1 MECGLCEKY
10 SCKWNKQF
18 LITCSRCRQARCAP
32 CVTFKTALQT
42 FLKALDSD
50 GRMYVQNFIVDFLQ
64 ISDETLNNLFKK
76 ETKLSESRTKPK
88 TFDVMVYHKSEKYR
102 TRVVMKTL
110 DDCNKIQY
118 ISKRRKRTFY
128 KNF

>member
-1 MECGLCEKY
+1 
-10 SCKWNKQF
+10 
-18 LITCSRCRQARCAP
+18 
-32 CVTFKTALQT
+32 
-42 FLKALDSD
+42 
-50 GRMYVQNFIVDFLQ
+50 MYVQNFIVDFLQ
-64 ISDETLNNLFKK
+64 ISDETLDNLFKK

-88 TFDVMVYHKSEKYR
+88 TFDVMFYHKSEKYR